1 MPLMGMVRCAGCNR
15 IISRVKRVRA
25 KGRKGETYRC
35 GVQNMTKEFGCCP
48 QTIEE
53 SEIETAILT
62 MLKKMAAI
70 VADREIPEMRSATLT
85 AEAPLCG
92 DAAGAVLSW
101 LCAGAGGGTGRE
113 LYHNL

>member
-1 MPLMGMVRCAGCNR
+1 
-15 IISRVKRVRA
+15 
-25 KGRKGETYRC
+25 
-35 GVQNMTKEFGCCP
+35 
-48 QTIEE
+48 
-53 SEIETAILT
+53 

-85 AEAPLCG
+85 AEDPLCG

>member
-85 AEAPLCG
+85 AEDPPLWRRSRSG
-92 DAAGAVLSW
+92 FIMA
-101 LCAGAGGGTGRE
+101 LCWGWRWNWQRAIS
-113 LYHNL
+113 

>member
-1 MPLMGMVRCAGCNR
+1 
-15 IISRVKRVRA
+15 
-25 KGRKGETYRC
+25 
-35 GVQNMTKEFGCCP
+35 MTKEFGCCP

-85 AEAPLCG
+85 AEDPLCG